1 MPHCRRT
8 IVPTLVDC
16 GGRLSASRLERLLV
30 ARLNRVVGGR
40 VDSGVPRHERDQ
52 VDVAVA
58 AAIVVVVVV
67 DDFDC

>member
-1 MPHCRRT
+1 
-8 IVPTLVDC
+8 
-16 GGRLSASRLERLLV
+16 
-30 ARLNRVVGGR
+30 